1 MADTAV
7 KAEKGQPVVTMRPF
21 ITGTRTIDRAIY
33 DNTTTMLTTP
43 VKLPTYNLD
52 TDGFTSLLYVVVEAT
67 TAGNAANVTFDED
80 APFSSIQSLQ
90 FSDTN
95 NKPILGP
102 VTGHDLYL
110 ICKYGGY
117 GHNDDAKN
125 SPNFSVTTGAGATG
139 GSFTY
144 VLRVP
149 IEIVHRDGF
158 GSLLNKSASAVY
170 KLDITMAGG
179 GDVYGTSPTALPS
192 VRTRIQQVGWMDS
205 DEQDVY
211 KNPADANPPALNSI
225 QYWDKQTLV
234 VGTGAMNQQLN
245 TFSGLVRNLILE
257 LRTSTGARS
266 NNDWPDPF
274 ELHYDKTVPVSR
286 IGRAWREMMSI
297 DYGYNGA
304 TESTTGVNTLDTGVR
319 VLPFTKDY
327 GLKPGAESRFGY
339 LPVTSATSL
348 VMRGSVGSTDSANPH
363 TFNVFVNY
371 VWPANGDPKSITP
384 GQR

>member
-1 MADTAV
+1 
-7 KAEKGQPVVTMRPF
+7 MRPF

-33 DNTTTMLTTP
+33 DNTTTMLATP
-43 VKLPTYNLD
+43 VKLPTYSLD
-52 TDGFTSLLYVVVEAT
+52 TDGFTSQLYVIMQCTT
-67 TAGNAANVTFDED
+67 TANAATVTYDED
-80 APFSSIQSLQ
+80 APFSAILSIQ

-110 ICKYGGY
+110 INKYGGY

-125 SPNFSVTTGAGATG
+125 SPNYFATAGAASNG
-139 GSFTY
+139 GSFKF
-144 VLRVP
+144 VLRIP

-179 GDVYGTSPTALPS
+179 ADVYGTNPTTFGS
-192 VRTRIQQVGWMDS
+192 VRTRIQQFGWMDS
-205 DEQDVY
+205 DQQDVY
-211 KNPADANPPALNSI
+211 KNPADPNPPALNSI

-234 VGTGAMNQQLN
+234 VGTGSMNQQLN
-245 TFSGLVRNLILE
+245 TFSGLVRNLIFE
-257 LRTSTGARS
+257 LRTSTGTRTD
-266 NNDWPDPF
+266 NDLPDPF

-286 IGRAWREMMSI
+286 LNDSWREQMSI
-297 DYGYNGA
+297 DYGYSNF
-304 TESTTGVNTLDTGVR
+304 TESTTNVNSQDRGVR
-319 VLPFTKDY
+319 ALTFCKDY

-348 VMRGSVGSTDSANPH
+348 VMRGTIGSTDSANAH
-363 TFNVFVNY
+363 TYNVFVNY

>member
-1 MADTAV
+1 
-7 KAEKGQPVVTMRPF
+7 MRPF

-33 DNTTTMLTTP
+33 DNTTSMAANP
-43 VKLPTYNLD
+43 VKLPTYALD
-52 TDGFTSLLYVVVEAT
+52 TDGFTSLMYVVVQAT
-67 TAGNAANVTFDED
+67 ASGNSATVAFKED
-80 APFSSIQSLQ
+80 GPFSAILSLQ

-117 GHNDDAKN
+117 GFNDDAKN
-125 SPNFSVTTGAGATG
+125 SPNFSVTTGAGGTG
-139 GSFTY
+139 GSFTF

-170 KLDITMAGG
+170 KLDITLAGSA
-179 GDVYGTSPTALPS
+179 DVYSTAPTALPS
-192 VRTRIQQVGWMDS
+192 VRTRVQQVGWMDS
-205 DEQDVY
+205 DQQDVY
-211 KNPADANPPALNSI
+211 KNPADPNPPALNSI

-234 VGTGAMNQQLN
+234 VGTGSMNQQLN
-245 TFSGLVRNLILE
+245 TFSGLVRNLIFE
-257 LRTSTGARS
+257 LRTSTGTRS
-266 NNDWPDPF
+266 DNDWPDPF

-286 IGRAWREMMSI
+286 LQAAWKEMTGV
-297 DYGYNGA
+297 DYGYSTA
-304 TESTTGVNTLDTGVR
+304 TETNTSVNAIDRGVR
-319 VLPFTKDY
+319 ALPFTKDY

-348 VMRGSVGSTDSANPH
+348 VMRGSVGTVDSSSAH

>member
-1 MADTAV
+1 
-7 KAEKGQPVVTMRPF
+7 MRPF

-52 TDGFTSLLYVVVEAT
+52 TDGFTSQLYVIVQCT
-67 TAGNAANVTFDED
+67 TAANAATVAFKED
-80 APFSSIQSLQ
+80 GPFSALLSLQ

-110 ICKYGGY
+110 INKYGGY

-125 SPNFSVTTGAGATG
+125 SPNFFATATAGATG
-139 GSFTY
+139 GSFKF

-170 KLDITMAGG
+170 KLDMTLAGS
-179 GDVYGTSPTALPS
+179 GDTYSTSPTTLGS
-192 VRTRIQQVGWMDS
+192 VRTRVQQFGWMDS
-205 DEQDVY
+205 DQQDVY
-211 KNPADANPPALNSI
+211 KNPADPNPPALNSI

-234 VGTGAMNQQLN
+234 VGTGSMNQQLN
-245 TFSGLVRNLILE
+245 TFSGLVRNLIFE
-257 LRTSTGARS
+257 LRTSAGVRS
-266 NNDWPDPF
+266 DNDLPDPF

-286 IGRAWREMMSI
+286 LNDSWREQMSI
-297 DYGYNGA
+297 DFGYSGFVE
-304 TESTTGVNTLDTGVR
+304 TTTGQNTQDRGVR
-319 VLPFTKDY
+319 ALPFTKDY

-348 VMRGSVGSTDSANPH
+348 VMRGTVGSTDSASAH